1 MGRSRAS
8 WPCSHRS
15 PSMSSRW
22 ARTASLPASGPPTMP
37 ACGSTEGSS
46 SSGTKSSTTCA
57 TATSSWSSRS
67 GASSRRGSSWGTGT
81 TGSGQPWT
89 RSRTRRRSTRCT
101 QPATC
106 RGRCGR
112 TTVIAAQFRSRQ
124 DNPVPEAA
132 VLSFAFDRPD
142 GGTPL
147 KVLCLGAHSDDIEIG
162 CGGTVLRLGRENP
175 NTCFTWVVF
184 SSDQERAAEARRSAD
199 SFLACV
205 PDRTVLVEGFRDG
218 YFPYIGTQVKDCF
231 EQLKRLSPDVI
242 FTHYREDRHQDHRLV
257 SDLTWNT
264 FRDHLILEY
273 EIPKYDGDLGSPNL
287 FVHLDEPTIHG
298 KIDRIVEHFLT
309 QDNRHWFTRETF
321 LSLLRLRGI
330 ESRSPGGYA
339 EGFHCRKVTM

>member
-1 MGRSRAS
+1 MLR
-8 WPCSHRS
+8 
-15 PSMSSRW
+15 
-22 ARTASLPASGPPTMP
+22 
-37 ACGSTEGSS
+37 
-46 SSGTKSSTTCA
+46 
-57 TATSSWSSRS
+57 
-67 GASSRRGSSWGTGT
+67 
-81 TGSGQPWT
+81 
-89 RSRTRRRSTRCT
+89 
-101 QPATC
+101 
-106 RGRCGR
+106 
-112 TTVIAAQFRSRQ
+112 
-124 DNPVPEAA
+124 
-132 VLSFAFDRPD
+132 FAFDRPD